1 MRHEIHFSFSLT
13 KSLVWERERENYLTL
28 SIFFIAHIYTCIYTI
43 LWNSIYLEN
52 KVIWWLDRELIKG
65 CCSKI
70 SILQDIKKLSHDE
83 CFLVSTKSFIFERFE
98 DPFVTAPTYVFK
110 INEQGHNNSIEIGE
124 FFFSSI

>member
-1 MRHEIHFSFSLT
+1 M
-13 KSLVWERERENYLTL
+13 VWERERENYLTL

-83 CFLVSTKSFIFERFE
+83 CFLVPTKSFIFERFE
-98 DPFVTAPTYVFK
+98 DALMIK
-110 INEQGHNNSIEIGE
+110 SIIVNKK
-124 FFFSSI
+124 SNKYSKKH